1 MCYNVIGRLGKLTLE
16 EIREKKA
23 LLRNKR
29 QILQDEYEY
38 YNDFNFTEQIGK
50 AISFLINKF
59 ENKDC
64 VCAKIICEVLEHQEY
79 VNRFFLG
86 ENHTVSKR
94 YSKKNYAFVVVYEKE
109 HTHNFDNLT
118 FETFQDM
125 EDLLL
130 SSSIFLSA
138 YPGIIDLEML
148 EQAFPYLQHFFYI
161 LNTWR
166 FKMGRVTLD
175 EDIIQHALTTVISE
189 DLVSQ
194 DYVQRI

>member
-1 MCYNVIGRLGKLTLE
+1 MTLE
-16 EIREKKA
+16 EIKEKKA

-29 QILQDEYEY
+29 QILQEEYEY
-38 YNDFNFTEQIGK
+38 YNDFNFTENLGK

-64 VCAKIICEVLEHQEY
+64 VCTKIICEVPEHHED

-86 ENHTVSKR
+86 ENHTVSKH
-94 YSKKNYAFVVVYEKE
+94 YSKKHYAFVVVYEKDNI
-109 HTHNFDNLT
+109 HDFDNLT
-118 FETFQDM
+118 FETFKDM
-125 EDLLL
+125 EELLF
-130 SSSIFLSA
+130 SSSIFLSQ
-138 YPGIIDLEML
+138 YLGVIDVKML

-161 LNTWR
+161 LNVWR
-166 FKMGRVTLD
+166 IKTRRVTLD

>member
-1 MCYNVIGRLGKLTLE
+1 MCYNGSGRLGKLTLE
-16 EIREKKA
+16 EIKEKKA

-29 QILQDEYEY
+29 QILQEEYEY
-38 YNDFNFTEQIGK
+38 YNDFNFTENLGK

-64 VCAKIICEVLEHQEY
+64 VCTKIICEVPEHQEY
-79 VNRFFLG
+79 VSRFFLG

-94 YSKKNYAFVVVYEKE
+94 YSKKNYTFVVVYEKDNI
-109 HTHNFDNLT
+109 HNFDNLT
-118 FETFQDM
+118 FETFKDM
-125 EDLLL
+125 EELLF

-138 YPGIIDLEML
+138 YPGVIDLEML
-148 EQAFPYLQHFFYI
+148 EHAFPYLQHFFYI
-161 LNTWR
+161 LNAWR
-166 FKMGRVTLD
+166 IKTRRVTLD

-194 DYVQRI
+194 DYVQKI